1 MLENLKKT
9 LNQDNVKYSLLALLI
24 VQVIFV
30 SHTPKNVLEVYSS
43 LEMRIIMAIL
53 VAYLAY
59 AVPLLAIVLTVMYV
73 VVLRQHQLKGGAV
86 EQVEQ
91 VNTKTG
97 DTRKDGVKDTVADV
111 ESVVA
116 QYMSHAKNTISDV
129 KDKIEK
135 VYKEEKSKEQSKE
148 QSAPEERNHPA
159 DKTLT
164 DSIQLE
170 SNEYRQLDIAQTNSV
185 NSKDEPMSAF
195 KDSLD
200 AQGSNYISGFD
211 KKAYELS
218 RF

>member
-97 DTRKDGVKDTVADV
+97 DPRKDGVKDTVADV

-135 VYKEEKSKEQSKE
+135 VYKEEKSKE

-211 KKAYELS
+211 KKAYERS

>member
-30 SHTPKNVLEVYSS
+30 RHTPNKVLEVYSS
-43 LEMRIIMAIL
+43 LEMRIVMAIL

-73 VVLRQHQLKGGAV
+73 VVLRQYQLKGGEV
-86 EQVEQ
+86 EQVKQ
-91 VNTKTG
+91 IKQINTKTG
-97 DTRKDGVKDTVADV
+97 DPRKDGVKDTVADI
-111 ESVVA
+111 ESVVS
-116 QYMSHAKNTISDV
+116 QYIGHAKNTIKDV
-129 KDKIEK
+129 KDKLEK
-135 VYKEEKSKEQSKE
+135 VYQEEKSKKNSIP
-148 QSAPEERNHPA
+148 PEERNHPA

-170 SNEYRQLDIAQTNSV
+170 SDEYRQLNIAQTNSI
-185 NSKDEPMSAF
+185 NSKEEPMTAF

-200 AQGSNYISGFD
+200 AQGINYIRGFD
-211 KKAYELS
+211 KKTYESS

>member
-24 VQVIFV
+24 VQLIFV
-30 SHTPKNVLEVYSS
+30 SHTPNKVLEVYSS
-43 LEMRIIMAIL
+43 LEMRIVMAVL

-73 VVLRQHQLKGGAV
+73 VVLRQQQLNGGEI
-86 EQVEQ
+86 EQVKQ
-91 VNTKTG
+91 VNIKTS
-97 DTRKDGVKDTVADV
+97 DPRKDSVKDTVADV
-111 ESVVA
+111 ESVVS
-116 QYMSHAKNTISDV
+116 QYMSHAKNTIKDV
-129 KDKIEK
+129 KYKLEK
-135 VYKEEKSKEQSKE
+135 VYQEEKSKENSIP
-148 QSAPEERNHPA
+148 PEERNHPA

-170 SNEYRQLDIAQTNSV
+170 SDEYRQLDIAQTNSI
-185 NSKDEPMSAF
+185 NSKGEPMTAF

-200 AQGSNYISGFD
+200 AQGINYIRGFD
-211 KKAYELS
+211 KKSYESS